1 MLYLLH
7 QNAKWYSSVLCSCV
21 AAFAHQHVLGCL
33 GSIATL
39 TMGVASK
46 LIGVKGGQAGDV
58 EMVADLRMNSSM
70 PPIPAEKQT
79 TLKSAAF
86 KRPVKQDFKPQDSN
100 NVP

>member
-1 MLYLLH
+1 MHYLLISCFFLH
-7 QNAKWYSSVLCSCV
+7 LKVFCNALPAASQCKTVLKVNVFCVLNV

-70 PPIPAEKQT
+70 PPIPAEIQT
-79 TLKSAAF
+79 AL
-86 KRPVKQDFKPQDSN
+86 N
-100 NVP
+100 